1 MSRLCRQAQ
10 DRRDHRIIPNHCCPV
25 TNLFDRVNLIR
36 DGQLVETLDVAA
48 RGRVD

>member
-1 MSRLCRQAQ
+1 
-10 DRRDHRIIPNHCCPV
+10 V

-36 DGQLVETLDVAA
+36 NGELVETVAVAA